1 MASKLTQI
9 AQELS
14 ASNIKQGS
22 SESISWLKRKIQQVR
37 SPSNLAASIARE
49 KFRYENQLRPGGLY
63 CFYYDPKG
71 RDTLPYYDVFPMVLV
86 LEQYPD
92 GFLGLNLHYLPFQYR
107 VAFLNKLLKYA
118 SLDRNDE
125 IERLRVTYDILSASK
140 RMKEFRPCLKRYLFG
155 HVQSKLLA
163 IQPNE
168 WQTAVYLPLQH
179 FVKAGAGRVWQES
192 IEKIGT

>member
-9 AQELS
+9 AQEFS
-14 ASNIKQGS
+14 AANMQRNS
-22 SESISWLKRKIQQVR
+22 SEALTWFKKKIRDIR
-37 SPSNLAASIARE
+37 SPSNVAASITRE
-49 KFRYENQLRPGGLY
+49 RFRQENRIVLGKLY

-71 RDTLPYYDVFPMVLV
+71 KNTLPYYDVFPMVLV

-118 SLDRNDE
+118 TLDKNDE
-125 IERLRVTYDILSASK
+125 IQRLRVTYDILSASK
-140 RMKEFRPCLKRYLFG
+140 RLREFRPCLKRYLFG
-155 HVQSKLLA
+155 QLQSGLFA

-168 WQTAVYLPLQH
+168 WETAVYLPLQS
-179 FVKAGAGRVWQES
+179 FVKAGENTVWQES
-192 IEKIGT
+192 LEQIER